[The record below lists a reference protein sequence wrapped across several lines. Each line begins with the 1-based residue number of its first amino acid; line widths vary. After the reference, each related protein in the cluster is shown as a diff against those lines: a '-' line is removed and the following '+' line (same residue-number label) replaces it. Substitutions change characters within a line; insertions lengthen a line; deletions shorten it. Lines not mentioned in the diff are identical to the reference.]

1 MIGRLRGILLLK
13 QPPHLMLDVNGV
25 GYEIDA
31 PMSTFYELPEV
42 GKEVVLHTHLA
53 IKEDAHSLYGF
64 GQESERALFRTLL
77 KITGVGAKMALSVLS
92 GASADEF
99 ARLIQTA
106 DITAL
111 TRIPGVGKKTA
122 ERMIVELK
130 DKLGSLPTGV
140 GMPGRN
146 TSPIATD
153 PLSEASVALASL
165 GYKPNEV
172 SMLLKRI
179 EEPGLSAEELIR
191 KALQAALK
199 R

>member
-13 QPPHLMLDVNGV
+13 QPPHLLLDVNGV
-25 GYEIDA
+25 AYEIDA
-31 PMSTFYELPEV
+31 PMSTFYDLPEL
-42 GKEVVLHTHLA
+42 GKEVVLHTHLS
-53 IKEDAHSLYGF
+53 IKEDAHALYGF
-64 GQESERALFRTLL
+64 GQESDRALFRTLL
-77 KITGVGAKMALSVLS
+77 KISGVGAKTALAVLS

-130 DKLGSLPTGV
+130 DKIGSLPS
-140 GMPGRN
+140 GMGGGARG
-146 TSPIATD
+146 TQAQAHD
-153 PLSEASVALASL
+153 PMSEASVALAAL
-165 GYKPNEV
+165 GYKPVEV
-172 SMLLKRI
+172 NALLKRI
-179 EEPGLSAEELIR
+179 EEPGLSSEELIR

>member
-1 MIGRLRGILLLK
+1 MIGRLRGVLLLK
-13 QPPHLMLDVNGV
+13 QPPHLLLDVNGV

-31 PMSTFYELPEV
+31 PMSTFYDLPEL

-64 GQESERALFRTLL
+64 GHESERALFRTLL
-77 KITGVGAKMALSVLS
+77 KITGVGAKMALAVLS
-92 GASADEF
+92 GASAEEF
-99 ARLIQTA
+99 SRLIQSA

-130 DKLGSLPTGV
+130 DKLGSLPQGV
-140 GMPGRN
+140 GLPGRHL
-146 TSPIATD
+146 SASATD
-153 PLSEASVALASL
+153 PLSEASVALAAL

>member
-1 MIGRLRGILLLK
+1 MISRLRGILLQK
-13 QPPHLMLDVNGV
+13 QPPHLLLDVGGV
-25 GYEIDA
+25 GYELDA
-31 PMSTFYELPEV
+31 PMSTFYDLPEV
-42 GKEVVLHTHLA
+42 GKEVVLHTHLS

-64 GQESERALFRTLL
+64 GTESDRALFRTLL
-77 KITGVGAKMALSVLS
+77 KITGVGAKTALAVLS

-99 ARLIQTA
+99 AGLIQRA

-130 DKLGSLPTGV
+130 DKLGSFNTATSSV
-140 GMPGRN
+140 GRLG
-146 TSPIATD
+146 AAVAHD
-153 PLSEASVALASL
+153 PLTEASIALTAL

-172 SMLLKRI
+172 QALLKKI
-179 EEPGLSAEELIR
+179 DTKDLSAEALIR
-191 KALQAALK
+191 RALQAALT

>member
-13 QPPHLMLDVNGV
+13 QPPHLLLDVAGV
-25 GYEIDA
+25 AYEIDA
-31 PMSTFYELPEV
+31 PMSTFYDLPEV
-42 GKEVVLHTHLA
+42 GKEVTLHTHLS

-64 GQESERALFRTLL
+64 GEESDRALFRTLL
-77 KITGVGAKMALSVLS
+77 KISGVGAKTALAVLS

-130 DKLGSLPTGV
+130 DKLGSLSIGAAR
-140 GMPGRN
+140 GIRGAI
-146 TSPIATD
+146 PIAND
-153 PLSEASVALASL
+153 PIAEASIALAAL
-165 GYKPNEV
+165 GYKPVEV
-172 SMLLKRI
+172 SALLKRI

>member
-1 MIGRLRGILLLK
+1 MIGRLRGLLLQK
-13 QPPHLMLDVNGV
+13 QPPHLLLEVGGV
-25 GYEIDA
+25 GYDIDA

-42 GKEVVLHTHLA
+42 GKEVILHTHLS

-64 GQESERALFRTLL
+64 LHESERALFRTLL

-99 ARLIQTA
+99 VRLIQTA
-106 DITAL
+106 DIAAL

-130 DKLGSLPTGV
+130 DKLGGFTGGV
-140 GMPGRN
+140 GVVRFGA
-146 TSPIATD
+146 PIATD
-153 PLSEASVALASL
+153 PLTEATVALGAL

-172 SMLLKRI
+172 QALLKRV
-179 EEPGLSAEELIR
+179 EATDLSAGELIR
-191 KALQAALK
+191 RALQAALK

>member
-1 MIGRLRGILLLK
+1 MISRLRGILLHK
-13 QPPHLMLDVNGV
+13 QPPHLLLDVGGV
-25 GYEIDA
+25 GYELDA
-31 PMSTFYELPEV
+31 PMSTFYDLPEV
-42 GKEVVLHTHLA
+42 GKEVVLHTHLS

-64 GQESERALFRTLL
+64 GTESDRALFRTLL
-77 KITGVGAKMALSVLS
+77 KITGVGAKTALAVLS

-99 ARLIQTA
+99 AGLIQRA

-130 DKLGSLPTGV
+130 DKLGSFNTATSAVGRLGV
-140 GMPGRN
+140 PV
-146 TSPIATD
+146 AQD
-153 PLSEASVALASL
+153 PLTEASIALTAL

-172 SMLLKRI
+172 QALLKKI
-179 EEPGLSAEELIR
+179 DTKDLSAEALIR
-191 KALQAALK
+191 RALQAALT